1 MYVVDESVIRKI
13 EISTGIVSTVAGK
26 AGVTGHADGIGSTAL
41 FNQPI
46 GITTDGSNL
55 YVADSNWATNSGYF
69 MAGTIRKIVISTG
82 QVSTIAGSATV
93 AGNADGAGLT
103 ATFNYPSSITTDG
116 TNLYITQQGGGIR
129 KLSISSGQVSTLIPS
144 AYYSGITTDG
154 KYLYAGSFAAAN
166 TWYIVQ
172 IR

>member
-1 MYVVDESVIRKI
+1 
-13 EISTGIVSTVAGK
+13 
-26 AGVTGHADGIGSTAL
+26 
-41 FNQPI
+41 
-46 GITTDGSNL
+46 
-55 YVADSNWATNSGYF
+55 